1 MVDAFEQ
8 LPADA
13 SKKSVRSASTGID
26 SAKAHASRMSLQSK
40 HELLSDTLPT
50 QITANQSSRR
60 PRGKVCV
67 RGDGIGFQC
76 CDSACQ
82 RLAKSDNSIWQPF
95 AVCIG
100 LQVLLGASAPRC
112 TVVVGPFRFEPCL
125 QLGKDLRVGRKR
137 LYLHADRHGKAL

>member
-82 RLAKSDNSIWQPF
+82 PLAKSDNSIWQPF

-100 LQVLLGASAPRC
+100 LQVLLGASAPPLHRSSRAIPIR
-112 TVVVGPFRFEPCL
+112 TMPATREGPPGGT
-125 QLGKDLRVGRKR
+125 Q
-137 LYLHADRHGKAL
+137 AALSARGSSR